1 MKVREEHDT
10 LGIVKVPADKYW
22 GAQTQRSLNNFKI
35 GNRMPQEV
43 ISAFAIL
50 KKACAYTNRD
60 FSKISHKKAQ
70 LISKVCDEIINRELV
85 DNFPL
90 VVWQTGSGTQTNMNL
105 NEVIANRAHVIN
117 GGNLNDDI
125 KVLHPNDDV
134 NKSQSSND
142 TFPSVINI
150 ASKQIVVDTLIPA
163 LHHLILVI
171 QSKIDEFETIVKVGR
186 THMMDATP
194 ITFGQEFSGYK
205 SQLEHSLVAI
215 KNTLKHLSEL
225 PIGGTAVGT
234 GLNAPKGF
242 DELVIKYLNEFTN
255 LEFIV
260 AENKF
265 EGLAAN
271 DAMVESHGALKQLAV
286 CLNKIAGDL
295 RLMASG
301 PRCGIGEIVLPTNE
315 PGSSIMPGK
324 VNPTQIEALTMV
336 CAQIIGNDIAIN
348 IGAMN
353 GQFELNVYK
362 PLIIKNFIESVSLL
376 SQAMT
381 SFADNCVKGIKINK
395 ERVLQHLEDSLMN
408 VTALNDK
415 IGYEKAA
422 IIAKYAFEKGI
433 NLKQAA
439 VETDIVNVN
448 DFDRFVNPKNM
459 V

>member
-1 MKVREEHDT
+1 MKIRKERDT
-10 LGIVKVPADKYW
+10 MGIVEVPADKYW
-22 GAQTQRSLNNFKI
+22 GAQTQRSFNNFKI
-35 GNRMPQEV
+35 GNRMPHEV

-50 KKACAYTNRD
+50 KKSCAFANCD
-60 FSKISHKKAQ
+60 FSKISDEQAK
-70 LISKVCDEIINRELV
+70 LISRVCDEIIDGKLD

-117 GGNLNDDI
+117 GGDLNDKK

-150 ASKQIVVDTLIPA
+150 ASKRIVVEKLIPS
-163 LHHLILVI
+163 LQHLISVFK
-171 QSKIDEFETIVKVGR
+171 SKIDECGNVVKVGR

-205 SQLEHSLVAI
+205 SQLEHALVALN
-215 KNTLKHLSEL
+215 NTLSHLSEL

-234 GLNAPKGF
+234 GLNTPKGF
-242 DELVIKYLNEFTN
+242 DTAVVNYVNEFTN
-255 LEFIV
+255 LGFTV

-271 DAMVESHGALKQLAV
+271 DAMVETHGALKQLAV
-286 CLNKIAGDL
+286 SLNKIASDL

-301 PRCGIGEIVLPTNE
+301 PRCGIGEIILPANE

-336 CAQIIGNDIAIN
+336 CAQVIGNDAAITV
-348 IGAMN
+348 GAMN

-362 PLIIKNFIESVSLL
+362 PLIVKNFIESVSLL
-376 SQAMT
+376 SEAII
-381 SFADNCVKGIKINK
+381 SFANNCVQGVKLNK
-395 ERVLQHLEDSLMN
+395 ERILKHLEESLMN
-408 VTALNDK
+408 VTALNEK
-415 IGYEKAA
+415 IGYENAA
-422 IIAKYAFEKGI
+422 IIAKYAFENGI
-433 NLKQAA
+433 SLKQAA
-439 VETDIVNVN
+439 IETMIVTAK
-448 DFDRFVNPKNM
+448 DFDKFVNPENM